1 MHLEI
6 LTRESPCLEAARQLY
21 LQAFPVEERRDS
33 ENMLPENANFR
44 PAILR
49 REGESC
55 GILFYWESREFIFLE
70 HFSIEPRLRN
80 AGLGAK
86 ALELLKAM
94 GKPII
99 LEIELPEDELTR
111 RRKAFYER
119 NGFRENPW
127 HHIQPKYRR
136 GDEDLRLL
144 LLSYPAAITK
154 DTWQRFETFL
164 EENVAFRQ
172 G

>member
-1 MHLEI
+1 MQLQLITSH
-6 LTRESPCLEAARQLY
+6 SPYYAQAQRLY
-21 LQAFPVEERRDS
+21 LDAFPARERRDG
-33 ENMLPENANFR
+33 ENMLPENAHFR
-44 PAILR
+44 PAVLR
-49 REGESC
+49 RGEELG

-70 HFSIEPRLRN
+70 HFAVEPRLRN

-86 ALELLKAM
+86 ALTLLKEL

-111 RRKAFYER
+111 RRKLFYER

-136 GDEDLRLL
+136 GDKDLALM
-144 LLSYPAAITK
+144 LLSYPAAIME

-164 EENVAFRQ
+164 EENVAFRE